1 MRPGISFSAIIRDLR
16 AENLKLQK
24 TNRALN
30 QALRSLNAKNEAKVG
45 ASMEPK
51 HPGECTDAELAAG
64 CRYYKKHGDG
74 CGCPIAKE
82 KAVGWHAGMN
92 YYYADVGQNQ
102 ASAKEKA
109 A

>member
-1 MRPGISFSAIIRDLR
+1 MRFSFLLDFFILSQAQKTDLR

-64 CRYYKKHGDG
+64 CRYYKNMVTG
-74 CGCPIAKE
+74 
-82 KAVGWHAGMN
+82 
-92 YYYADVGQNQ
+92 
-102 ASAKEKA
+102 A
-109 A
+109 AAPLPKKKR